1 MNAGRILGTLTTC
14 LVLVVLGACSDDDGG
29 GSPPTPPPPAS
40 TFTVGGTVSGLSSG
54 AKVTLQNNGGDSL
67 TVTANGAFTF
77 TAALAGGAA
86 YAVTV
91 SAQPGGETCKAT
103 SASGTVG
110 SANVTSVEIACTAT
124 PLATY
129 SVGGT
134 ISGLTGTSQ
143 VTLELN
149 GAGPL
154 PASNGSFRFATMLAS
169 GASYAVTI
177 STQPT
182 GAICALSNATGTI
195 AAANVGNV
203 VVSCTAN
210 GGGGGT
216 GGAFW
221 LPFSAAP
228 VTGTT
233 GGKSGMFLI
242 ASTAIADDP
251 APAPSWITTSS
262 TTLLGLALNGFV
274 NGSTLPTSE
283 TPAVMIYAAAGADGN
298 THLYGLNLAY
308 SSATPPVPTQITNL
322 SVPASMNVCN
332 AGQLESDVATPS
344 SLAVV
349 FYVVTPMS
357 GAKPGTE
364 GYCPAGGTYELAHYT
379 DTPSTAPVVVN
390 IPGGTASFS
399 ALLNDGPFNALYQN
413 AGNLAG
419 VALWDSADGNLNFYP
434 GETFSGPSTVVA
446 NVTEPVGIFSRTV
459 EYGVTWT
466 GGDNYLFSG
475 TTTAASAYRMNASGS
490 AVAFFVG
497 TVAGAVQDDNNL
509 YFIGYQG
516 SSTTPA
522 IYKEPLSFGQVANV
536 LSTAIPTPSGSAGS
550 TLLWSNDSALI
561 FENYSVSGGG
571 SPSYSLLSVP
581 VGTTSTSATTLAGPT
596 AGSLATAFMAS
607 PSGTDTAADILFLTT
622 VNQSSGTT
630 KFSSQVLTANGTVE
644 QTTPNAVL
652 GSFNTLTTELLGDI
666 WEIQGITDTSG
677 GYGGGTLEE
686 LNVGT
691 LAKTAVTATG
701 GAAYTVPVG
710 YGMSMTG
717 FYGTSVAVAQLYSPS
732 SPTAPLSAGAIDV
745 SQHVIVPLS
754 FANTNVSPML

>member
-1 MNAGRILGTLTTC
+1 MKTRRVLGTLASC
-14 LVLVVLGACSDDDGG
+14 VVLAALAACSDDGDS
-29 GSPPTPPPPAS
+29 GSPPAPPPPAS

-54 AKVTLQNNGGDSL
+54 AKVTVQDNGGDGL
-67 TVTANGAFTF
+67 TVSANGAFTF
-77 TAALAGGAA
+77 TTALAGGAS
-86 YAVTV
+86 YAVTI
-91 SAQPGGETCKAT
+91 SAQPAGESCKAT

-110 SANVTSVEIACTAT
+110 SADVTSVAIACTVA
-124 PLATY
+124 PVATY
-129 SVGGT
+129 SIGGT
-134 ISGLTGTSQ
+134 VSGLTGSSQ
-143 VTLELN
+143 VTIELN
-149 GAGPL
+149 GADPL
-154 PASNGSFRFATMLAS
+154 PASNGSFRFTTTLAS

-177 STQPT
+177 ATQPS
-182 GAICALSNATGTI
+182 GATCALGNATGTI
-195 AAANVGNV
+195 AAANVTNV
-203 VVSCTAN
+203 GVSCTAN
-210 GGGGGT
+210 GGGGGA

-233 GGKSGMFLI
+233 GGKAGMFLV
-242 ASTAIADDP
+242 ASTAIGDNP
-251 APAPSWITTSS
+251 APAPSWVTTNT

-308 SSATPPVPTQITNL
+308 TSATPPVPAQITNL
-322 SVPASMNVCN
+322 SVPASMNVCS
-332 AGQLESDVATPS
+332 AGQLENDVATPT

-349 FYVVTPMS
+349 AYVVTPVS

-379 DTPSTAPVVVN
+379 DAPTTAPVVVN

-419 VALWDSADGNLNFYP
+419 VALWDSADGDLNFYP
-434 GETFSGPSTVVA
+434 GETFAGPSTVVA
-446 NVTEPVGIFSRTV
+446 NTTEPVAIFSRTV

-475 TTTAASAYRMNASGS
+475 TTTGTSAYRLNASGS

-497 TVAGAVQDDNNL
+497 TVAGAVEDDNNL

-516 SSTTPA
+516 SSATAA
-522 IYKEPLSFGQVANV
+522 IYKEPLSFTQVADE
-536 LSTAIPTPSGSAGS
+536 LSTAILEPSGSAGS
-550 TLLWSNDSALI
+550 TLLWSNDSVLI
-561 FENYSVSGGG
+561 FENYSVSGAG
-571 SPSYSLLSVP
+571 SASYSLLSVP
-581 VGTTSTSATTLAGPT
+581 VGTTSTSATTIAGPT
-596 AGSLATAFMAS
+596 TGSLATAFMAS
-607 PSGTDTAADILFLTT
+607 PTGTDTAADILFLTT
-622 VNQSSGTT
+622 INHSGAATQ
-630 KFSSQVLTANGTVE
+630 FSSQVLSAVGSVA

-677 GYGGGTLEE
+677 GYGGGTLEQ

-691 LAKTAVTATG
+691 LAKTAITATG
-701 GAAYTVPVG
+701 GAAYTVPAG
-710 YGMSMTG
+710 YGLSMTG
-717 FYGTSVAVAQLYSPS
+717 FYGTSIAVAQLYSPS
-732 SPTAPLSAGAIDV
+732 SPTAPLSAGALDV
-745 SQHVIVPLS
+745 SQHVILPLS
-754 FANTNVSPML
+754 LANTNVSPML

>member
-1 MNAGRILGTLTTC
+1 MNTGRILGTLTTC
-14 LVLVVLGACSDDDGG
+14 LFLVVLGACSDDDGG
-29 GSPPTPPPPAS
+29 GSPPPPPPAS

-67 TVTANGAFTF
+67 TISANGAFTF
-77 TAALAGGAA
+77 TTPMAGGAT

-91 SAQPGGETCKAT
+91 ATQPTGESCKAT

-110 SANVTSVEIACTAT
+110 SSNVTSVAIACTAT
-124 PLATY
+124 PAATY
-129 SVGGT
+129 TIGGT
-134 ISGLTGTSQ
+134 VSGLTGTSQ

-149 GAGPL
+149 GAGPQS
-154 PASNGSFRFATMLAS
+154 ASNGSFRFTTMLAS

-182 GAICALSNATGTI
+182 GASCALSNATGTI
-195 AAANVGNV
+195 AAANITNVGV
-203 VVSCTAN
+203 ICTAN
-210 GGGGGT
+210 GGGGAT

-228 VTGTT
+228 VAGTT

-251 APAPSWITTSS
+251 APAPSWVTANT

-308 SSATPPVPTQITNL
+308 SSATPPLPTQITNL
-322 SVPASMNVCN
+322 SVPASMNVCS
-332 AGQLESDVATPS
+332 AGQLENDVAAPS

-349 FYVVTPMS
+349 VYVVTPLS
-357 GAKPGTE
+357 GATPGTA

-379 DTPSTAPVVVN
+379 DTPATAPVVVN
-390 IPGGTASFS
+390 LPGGTVNFS
-399 ALLNDGPFNALYQN
+399 ALINDGPFTGLYQN
-413 AGNLAG
+413 AGSLAG
-419 VALWDSADGNLNFYP
+419 VALWDSADSSLNFYP
-434 GETFSGPSTVVA
+434 GETFAGPSTVVA
-446 NVTEPVGIFSRTV
+446 NMTEPLAIFSRTV
-459 EYGVTWT
+459 EYGVEWT

-475 TTTAASAYRMNASGS
+475 TTAGTTIAYRMNASGS
-490 AVAFFVG
+490 AAAFFFG

-509 YFIGYQG
+509 YFIGYPG

-522 IYKEPLSFGQVANV
+522 IYKEPLSFSSVADV
-536 LSTAIPTPSGSAGS
+536 LSSALPAPSPSTSS
-550 TLLWSNDSALI
+550 TLIWSNDSVLI
-561 FENYSVSGGG
+561 FENSSTSGTG
-571 SPSYSLLSVP
+571 SSYSLLSVP
-581 VGTTSTSATTLAGPT
+581 VGTTSTTATTIAGPIT
-596 AGSLATAFMAS
+596 GGLASAFMAS
-607 PSGTDTAADILFLTT
+607 PSGTDTAADVLFLSTI
-622 VNQSSGTT
+622 NESGGVTH
-630 KFSSQVLTANGTVE
+630 FSSQVLTAGGTVQ

-652 GSFNTLTTELLGDI
+652 GSFGTLTTELQGDV

-677 GYGGGTLEE
+677 GYGGGTIAQ
-686 LNVGT
+686 LNVGS
-691 LAKTAVTATG
+691 LAKTAVTAAG
-701 GAAYTVPVG
+701 GAAYTVPAG

-717 FYGTSVAVAQLYSPS
+717 FYGTSVAVAQLYSLNS
-732 SPTAPLSAGAIDV
+732 ITQHFAAGAIDV
-745 SQHVIVPLS
+745 SQHVILPLS
-754 FANTNVSPML
+754 LANTNVSPML